1 MGQAL
6 AQFDYRP
13 DDYRPDDYRAD
24 DDVALLRPLS
34 PLAVAVFADR
44 GYVRAE
50 MAEDAAAA
58 GLRVTR
64 TADLGVLLA
73 DPDFQVSDIVL
84 VDCPVIEASDQ
95 LIDFWIGK
103 TL

>member
-6 AQFDYRP
+6 AQFDHTS
-13 DDYRPDDYRAD
+13 

-34 PLAVAVFADR
+34 PLAVAIFSDR
-44 GYVRAE
+44 AYLRTE

-64 TADLGVLLA
+64 TADLCALIAEPEQPLGDL
-73 DPDFQVSDIVL
+73 VL
-84 VDCPVIEASDQ
+84 VDCPVIEGTELAA
-95 LIDFWIGK
+95 L
-103 TL
+103 